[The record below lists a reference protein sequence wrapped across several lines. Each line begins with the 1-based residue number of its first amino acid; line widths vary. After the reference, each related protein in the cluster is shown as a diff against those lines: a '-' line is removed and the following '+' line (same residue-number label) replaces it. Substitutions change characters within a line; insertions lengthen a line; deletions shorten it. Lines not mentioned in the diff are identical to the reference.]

1 MEQNINPKNAAVLD
15 LTGYPKTTSLREA
28 VLSLPRLEQQELAAL
43 AWLGSEVFEDFD
55 VAFSYAQILKGRELV
70 EFLEIIPA
78 LKDLDRGMRMLED
91 KAIHLS

>member
-1 MEQNINPKNAAVLD
+1 MLD
-15 LTGYPKTTSLREA
+15 LTGCPDTNSLREA

-55 VAFSYAQILKGRELV
+55 VAFSFAEVLKGRELV

-78 LKDLDRGMRMLED
+78 FDELDRGMRLLEEN
-91 KAIHLS
+91 AIHLS